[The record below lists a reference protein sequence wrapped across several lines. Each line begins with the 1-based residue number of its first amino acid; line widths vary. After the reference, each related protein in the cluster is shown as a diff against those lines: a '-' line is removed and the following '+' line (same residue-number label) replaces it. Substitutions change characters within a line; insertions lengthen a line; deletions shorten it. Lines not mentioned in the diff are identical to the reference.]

1 MFYCEI
7 SVILFFKWNKSIN
20 SDFMKSDFGNILIP
34 FDMSETAF
42 KAVKVGFNLAYKIGR
57 EIVFLHVLKES
68 QSEFDP
74 ELIKNSI
81 EKLNPVPNKVSYR
94 IVVKKGV
101 PETKIAQYADK
112 YDAFLIVMST
122 RTNEKKIQDLIG
134 SVTSEVMRITE
145 KPVLAIP
152 ESFSSDDITTLSKI
166 AYASSLKSAHDLEH
180 IDLLST
186 IFPIDNKSLE
196 IIHSVKENENIS
208 ADGVYVNQLI
218 EAYPSVK
225 ISSKA
230 LVYDNNSSAST
241 AITEYITDSDA
252 ELIVIKKHHRRA
264 LLPLISTQFSLKVMF
279 RSEREERNIPIIQLP
294 VEMNGREKN
303 GKFSFSKLFKRK

>member
-1 MFYCEI
+1 MR
-7 SVILFFKWNKSIN
+7 
-20 SDFMKSDFGNILIP
+20 SDFGNIIIP

-42 KAVKVGFNLAYKIGR
+42 KAVKVGFNLAHKIGK

-74 ELIKNSI
+74 EKIKTTI

-101 PETKIAQYADK
+101 PETKIAQYAEK
-112 YDAFLIVMST
+112 QQAFLIVMCT

-145 KPVLAIP
+145 RPVLAIP
-152 ESFSSDDITTLSKI
+152 ESFLSDDVTTLNKI
-166 AYASSLKSAHDLEH
+166 AYASSLKSMHDLEH

-196 IIHSVKENENIS
+196 IIHSVKENENI
-208 ADGVYVNQLI
+208 APDGQYINTLV
-218 EAYPSVK
+218 EAYPSVN

-230 LVYDNNSSAST
+230 LVYDEQSSAST
-241 AITEYITDSDA
+241 AISEYITNSDV
-252 ELIVIKKHHRRA
+252 ELIVIKKHHRRVF
-264 LLPLISTQFSLKVMF
+264 LPLLSTQFALKVLF
-279 RSEREERNIPIIQLP
+279 RSEREEKNIPIIQLP
-294 VEMNGREKN
+294 VETETKTI
-303 GKFSFSKLFKRK
+303 KESFSFKNLFKRS

>member
-1 MFYCEI
+1 
-7 SVILFFKWNKSIN
+7 
-20 SDFMKSDFGNILIP
+20 MKSDFGNIIIP

-42 KAVKVGFNLAYKIGR
+42 KAVRVGFNLAHKIGK

-74 ELIKNSI
+74 EKIKTTI

-101 PETKIAQYADK
+101 PETKIAQYAEK
-112 YDAFLIVMST
+112 QQAFLIVMCT

-145 KPVLAIP
+145 RPVLAIP
-152 ESFSSDDITTLSKI
+152 ESFSSDDVTTLNKI
-166 AYASSLKSAHDLEH
+166 AYASSLKSMHDLEH

-196 IIHSVKENENIS
+196 IIHSVKESENI
-208 ADGVYVNQLI
+208 APDGQYVNTLV

-230 LVYDNNSSAST
+230 LVYDEQSSAST
-241 AITEYITDSDA
+241 AISEYITNSDV
-252 ELIVIKKHHRRA
+252 ELIVIKKHHRRVF
-264 LLPLISTQFSLKVMF
+264 LPLISTQFALKVLF
-279 RSEREERNIPIIQLP
+279 RSEREEKNIPIIQLP
-294 VEMNGREKN
+294 VETETKTIKEN
-303 GKFSFSKLFKRK
+303 FSFKNLFKRN

>member
-1 MFYCEI
+1 MR
-7 SVILFFKWNKSIN
+7 
-20 SDFMKSDFGNILIP
+20 SDFGNIIIP

-42 KAVKVGFNLAYKIGR
+42 KAVKVGFNLAHKIGK

-74 ELIKNSI
+74 EKIKTTI

-101 PETKIAQYADK
+101 PETKIAQYAEK
-112 YDAFLIVMST
+112 QQAFLIIMCT

-145 KPVLAIP
+145 RPVLAIP
-152 ESFSSDDITTLSKI
+152 ESFSSDDVTTLNKI
-166 AYASSLKSAHDLEH
+166 AYASSLKSMHDLEH

-196 IIHSVKENENIS
+196 IIHSVKENENI
-208 ADGVYVNQLI
+208 APDGQYVNTLV

-230 LVYDNNSSAST
+230 LVYDEQSSAST
-241 AITEYITDSDA
+241 AISEYITNSDA

-264 LLPLISTQFSLKVMF
+264 FLPLLSTQFALKVLF
-279 RSEREERNIPIIQLP
+279 RSEREEKNIPIIQLP
-294 VEMNGREKN
+294 VETETKTI
-303 GKFSFSKLFKRK
+303 KESFSFKNLFKRGV

>member
-1 MFYCEI
+1 
-7 SVILFFKWNKSIN
+7 
-20 SDFMKSDFGNILIP
+20 MKSDFGNIIIP

-42 KAVKVGFNLAYKIGR
+42 KAVRVGFNLAHKIGK

-74 ELIKNSI
+74 EKIKTTI

-101 PETKIAQYADK
+101 PETKIAQYAEK
-112 YDAFLIVMST
+112 QQAFLIIMCT

-145 KPVLAIP
+145 RPVLAIP
-152 ESFSSDDITTLSKI
+152 ESFSSDDVTTLNKI
-166 AYASSLKSAHDLEH
+166 AYASSLKSMHDLEH

-186 IFPIDNKSLE
+186 IFPIDNKSLN
-196 IIHSVKENENIS
+196 IIHSVKENENITT
-208 ADGVYVNQLI
+208 DGQYVNTLV

-230 LVYDNNSSAST
+230 LVYDEQSSAST
-241 AITEYITDSDA
+241 AISEYITNSDV

-264 LLPLISTQFSLKVMF
+264 FLPLISTQFALKVLF
-279 RSEREERNIPIIQLP
+279 RSEREEKNIPIIQLP
-294 VEMNGREKN
+294 VETETKTI
-303 GKFSFSKLFKRK
+303 KESFSFKNLFKRGV

>member
-1 MFYCEI
+1 
-7 SVILFFKWNKSIN
+7 
-20 SDFMKSDFGNILIP
+20 MKSDFGNIIIP
-34 FDMSETAF
+34 FDMTETAF
-42 KAVKVGFNLAYKIGR
+42 KAVKVGFNLAHKIGK

-74 ELIKNSI
+74 EKIKTTI

-101 PETKIAQYADK
+101 PETKIAQYAEK
-112 YDAFLIVMST
+112 QQAFLIIMCT

-145 KPVLAIP
+145 RPVLAIP
-152 ESFSSDDITTLSKI
+152 ESFSSDDVTTLNKI
-166 AYASSLKSAHDLEH
+166 AYASSLKSMHDLEH

-186 IFPIDNKSLE
+186 IFPIDNKSLN
-196 IIHSVKENENIS
+196 IIHSVKENENITT
-208 ADGVYVNQLI
+208 DGQYVNTLV

-230 LVYDNNSSAST
+230 LVYDEQSSAST
-241 AITEYITDSDA
+241 AISEYITNSDV

-264 LLPLISTQFSLKVMF
+264 FLPLLSTQFALKVLF
-279 RSEREERNIPIIQLP
+279 RSEREEKNIPIIQLP
-294 VEMNGREKN
+294 VETETKTI
-303 GKFSFSKLFKRK
+303 KESFSFKNLFKRGV

>member
-1 MFYCEI
+1 MR
-7 SVILFFKWNKSIN
+7 
-20 SDFMKSDFGNILIP
+20 SDFGNIIIP

-42 KAVKVGFNLAYKIGR
+42 KAVRVGFNLAHKIGK

-74 ELIKNSI
+74 EKIKTTI

-101 PETKIAQYADK
+101 PETKIAQYAEK
-112 YDAFLIVMST
+112 QQAFLIVMCT

-145 KPVLAIP
+145 RPVLAIP
-152 ESFSSDDITTLSKI
+152 ESFLSDDVTTLNKI
-166 AYASSLKSAHDLEH
+166 AYASSLKSMHDLEH

-196 IIHSVKENENIS
+196 IIHSVKENENI
-208 ADGVYVNQLI
+208 APDGQYVNTLV
-218 EAYPSVK
+218 EAYPSVN

-230 LVYDNNSSAST
+230 LVYDDQSSAST
-241 AITEYITDSDA
+241 AISEYITNSDV

-264 LLPLISTQFSLKVMF
+264 FLPLLSTQFALKVLF
-279 RSEREERNIPIIQLP
+279 RTEREEKNIPIIQLP
-294 VEMNGREKN
+294 VETETKTI
-303 GKFSFSKLFKRK
+303 KESFSFKNLFKRGV

>member
-1 MFYCEI
+1 
-7 SVILFFKWNKSIN
+7 
-20 SDFMKSDFGNILIP
+20 MKSDFGNIIIP

-42 KAVKVGFNLAYKIGR
+42 KAVKVGFNLAHKIGK
-57 EIVFLHVLKES
+57 EIVFLHVLKEN

-74 ELIKNSI
+74 EKIKATI
-81 EKLNPVPNKVSYR
+81 EQLNPVPNKVSYR

-101 PETKIAQYADK
+101 PETKIAQYAEK
-112 YDAFLIVMST
+112 QQAFLIVMCT

-145 KPVLAIP
+145 IPVLAIP
-152 ESFSSDDITTLSKI
+152 ESFASDDVTSLTKI

-196 IIHSVKENENIS
+196 IIHSVKPTDNIS
-208 ADGVYVNQLI
+208 ADGAYVNKLI
-218 EAYPSVK
+218 EAYPSVN

-230 LVYDNNSSAST
+230 LVYDNQSSAST
-241 AITEYITDSDA
+241 AITEYITNSEA

-264 LLPLISTQFSLKVMF
+264 LLPLLSTQFALKVMF
-279 RSEREERNIPIIQLP
+279 RTEREEKNIPIIQLP
-294 VEMNGREKN
+294 VEATSEVKN
-303 GKFSFSKLFKRK
+303 NKFSFTKLFK

>member
-1 MFYCEI
+1 
-7 SVILFFKWNKSIN
+7 
-20 SDFMKSDFGNILIP
+20 MKSDFGNIIIP

-42 KAVKVGFNLAYKIGR
+42 KAVRVGFNLAHKIGK

-74 ELIKNSI
+74 EKIKTTI

-101 PETKIAQYADK
+101 PETKIAQYAEK
-112 YDAFLIVMST
+112 QQAFLIIMCT

-145 KPVLAIP
+145 RPVLAIP
-152 ESFSSDDITTLSKI
+152 ESFLSDDVTTLNKI
-166 AYASSLKSAHDLEH
+166 AYASSLKSMHDLEH

-196 IIHSVKENENIS
+196 IIHSVKENENI
-208 ADGVYVNQLI
+208 APDGQYVNTLV

-230 LVYDNNSSAST
+230 LVYDEQSSAST
-241 AITEYITDSDA
+241 AISEYITNSDV
-252 ELIVIKKHHRRA
+252 ELIVIKKHHRRVF
-264 LLPLISTQFSLKVMF
+264 LPLISTQFALKVLF
-279 RSEREERNIPIIQLP
+279 RSEREEKNIPIIQLP
-294 VEMNGREKN
+294 VETETKTI
-303 GKFSFSKLFKRK
+303 KESFSFKNLFKRR

>member
-1 MFYCEI
+1 
-7 SVILFFKWNKSIN
+7 
-20 SDFMKSDFGNILIP
+20 MKSDFGNIIIP

-42 KAVKVGFNLAYKIGR
+42 KAVRVGFNLAHKIGK

-74 ELIKNSI
+74 EKIKTTI

-101 PETKIAQYADK
+101 PETKIAQYAEK
-112 YDAFLIVMST
+112 QQAFLIVMCT

-145 KPVLAIP
+145 RPVLAIP
-152 ESFSSDDITTLSKI
+152 ESFSSDDVTTLNKI
-166 AYASSLKSAHDLEH
+166 AYASSLKSMHDLEH

-196 IIHSVKENENIS
+196 IIHSVKESENI
-208 ADGVYVNQLI
+208 APDGQYVNTLV

-230 LVYDNNSSAST
+230 LVYDEQSSAST
-241 AITEYITDSDA
+241 AISEYITNSDV

-264 LLPLISTQFSLKVMF
+264 FLPLLSTQFALKVLF
-279 RSEREERNIPIIQLP
+279 RSEREEKNIPIIQLP
-294 VEMNGREKN
+294 VETETKTIKEN
-303 GKFSFSKLFKRK
+303 FSFKNLFKRGV

>member
-1 MFYCEI
+1 
-7 SVILFFKWNKSIN
+7 
-20 SDFMKSDFGNILIP
+20 
-34 FDMSETAF
+34 MSETAF
-42 KAVKVGFNLAYKIGR
+42 KAVRVGFNLAHKIGK

-74 ELIKNSI
+74 EKIKTTI

-101 PETKIAQYADK
+101 PETKIAQYAEK
-112 YDAFLIVMST
+112 QQAFLIIMCT

-145 KPVLAIP
+145 RPVLAIP
-152 ESFSSDDITTLSKI
+152 ESFSSDDVTTLNKI
-166 AYASSLKSAHDLEH
+166 AYASSLKSMHDLEH

-186 IFPIDNKSLE
+186 IFPIDNKSLN
-196 IIHSVKENENIS
+196 IIHSVKENENITT
-208 ADGVYVNQLI
+208 DGQYVNTLV
-218 EAYPSVK
+218 EAYPSVN

-230 LVYDNNSSAST
+230 LVYDDQSSAST
-241 AITEYITDSDA
+241 AISEYITNSDV

-264 LLPLISTQFSLKVMF
+264 FLPLLSTQFALKVLF
-279 RSEREERNIPIIQLP
+279 RSEREEKNIPIIQLP
-294 VEMNGREKN
+294 VETETKTI
-303 GKFSFSKLFKRK
+303 KESFSFKNLFKRGV

>member
-1 MFYCEI
+1 
-7 SVILFFKWNKSIN
+7 
-20 SDFMKSDFGNILIP
+20 MKSDFGNIIIP

-42 KAVKVGFNLAYKIGR
+42 KAVRVGFNLAHKIGK

-74 ELIKNSI
+74 QEIKGAI
-81 EKLNPVPNKVSYR
+81 EKLNLVPGKVSYR

-101 PETKIAQYADK
+101 PETKIAQYAEK
-112 YDAFLIVMST
+112 QQAFLIIMCT

-145 KPVLAIP
+145 RPVLAIP
-152 ESFSSDDITTLSKI
+152 ESFSSDDVTTLNKI
-166 AYASSLKSAHDLEH
+166 AYASSLKSMHDLEH

-196 IIHSVKENENIS
+196 IIHSVKESENI
-208 ADGVYVNQLI
+208 APDGQYVNTLV
-218 EAYPSVK
+218 EAYPSVN

-230 LVYDNNSSAST
+230 LVYDNQSSAST
-241 AITEYITDSDA
+241 AITEYITNSEA

-264 LLPLISTQFSLKVMF
+264 LLPLLSTQFALKVMF
-279 RSEREERNIPIIQLP
+279 RTEREEKNIPIIQLP
-294 VEMNGREKN
+294 VETETKTI
-303 GKFSFSKLFKRK
+303 KESFSFKNLFKRGV

>member
-1 MFYCEI
+1 
-7 SVILFFKWNKSIN
+7 
-20 SDFMKSDFGNILIP
+20 MKSDFGNIIIP

-42 KAVKVGFNLAYKIGR
+42 KAVRVGFNLAHKIGK

-74 ELIKNSI
+74 EKIKTTI

-101 PETKIAQYADK
+101 PETKIAQYAEK
-112 YDAFLIVMST
+112 QQAFLIVMCT

-145 KPVLAIP
+145 RPVLAIP
-152 ESFSSDDITTLSKI
+152 ESFSSDDVTTLNKI
-166 AYASSLKSAHDLEH
+166 AYASSLKSMHDLEH

-196 IIHSVKENENIS
+196 IIHSVKESENI
-208 ADGVYVNQLI
+208 APDGQYVNTLV

-230 LVYDNNSSAST
+230 LVYDEQSSAST
-241 AITEYITDSDA
+241 AISEYITNSDA

-264 LLPLISTQFSLKVMF
+264 FLPLLSTQFALKVLF
-279 RSEREERNIPIIQLP
+279 RSEREEKNIPIIQLP
-294 VEMNGREKN
+294 VETETKTI
-303 GKFSFSKLFKRK
+303 KESFSFKKLFKRS

>member
-1 MFYCEI
+1 MR
-7 SVILFFKWNKSIN
+7 
-20 SDFMKSDFGNILIP
+20 SDFGNIIIP

-42 KAVKVGFNLAYKIGR
+42 KAVKVGFNLAHKIGK

-74 ELIKNSI
+74 EKIKATI

-101 PETKIAQYADK
+101 PENKIAQYAEK
-112 YDAFLIVMST
+112 QQAFLIVMCT

-134 SVTSEVMRITE
+134 SVTSEVMRITDR
-145 KPVLAIP
+145 PVLAIP
-152 ESFSSDDITTLSKI
+152 ESFSSDDFTTLNKI
-166 AYASSLKSAHDLEH
+166 AYASSLKSMHDLEH

-196 IIHSVKENENIS
+196 IIHSVKENENITT
-208 ADGVYVNQLI
+208 DGQYVNTLV
-218 EAYPSVK
+218 EAYPSVN

-230 LVYDNNSSAST
+230 LVYDNQSSAST
-241 AITEYITDSDA
+241 AISEYITNSDV

-264 LLPLISTQFSLKVMF
+264 FLPLISTQFALKVLF
-279 RSEREERNIPIIQLP
+279 RSEREEKNIPIIQLP
-294 VEMNGREKN
+294 VETETKTI
-303 GKFSFSKLFKRK
+303 KESFSFKNLFKKGV

>member
-1 MFYCEI
+1 
-7 SVILFFKWNKSIN
+7 
-20 SDFMKSDFGNILIP
+20 MKSDFGNIIIP

-42 KAVKVGFNLAYKIGR
+42 KAVRVGFNLAHKIGK

-74 ELIKNSI
+74 EKIKTTI

-101 PETKIAQYADK
+101 PETKIAQYAEK
-112 YDAFLIVMST
+112 QQAFLIIMCT

-145 KPVLAIP
+145 RPVLAIP
-152 ESFSSDDITTLSKI
+152 ESFLSDDVTTLNKI
-166 AYASSLKSAHDLEH
+166 AYASSLKSMHDLEH

-196 IIHSVKENENIS
+196 IIHSVKESENI
-208 ADGVYVNQLI
+208 APDGQYVNTLV
-218 EAYPSVK
+218 EAYPSVN

-230 LVYDNNSSAST
+230 LVYDNQSSAST
-241 AITEYITDSDA
+241 AISEYITNSDV

-264 LLPLISTQFSLKVMF
+264 FLPLLSTQFALKVLF
-279 RSEREERNIPIIQLP
+279 RSEREEKNIPIIQLP
-294 VEMNGREKN
+294 VETETKTI
-303 GKFSFSKLFKRK
+303 KESFSFKNLFKRS

>member
-1 MFYCEI
+1 
-7 SVILFFKWNKSIN
+7 
-20 SDFMKSDFGNILIP
+20 MKSDFGNIIIP

-42 KAVKVGFNLAYKIGR
+42 KAVRVGFNLAHKIGK

-74 ELIKNSI
+74 EKIKTTI

-101 PETKIAQYADK
+101 PETKIAQYAEK
-112 YDAFLIVMST
+112 QQAFLIVMCT

-145 KPVLAIP
+145 RPVLAIP
-152 ESFSSDDITTLSKI
+152 ESFLSDDVTTLNKI
-166 AYASSLKSAHDLEH
+166 AYASSLKSMHDLEH

-196 IIHSVKENENIS
+196 IIHSVKESENI
-208 ADGVYVNQLI
+208 APDGQYVNTLV

-230 LVYDNNSSAST
+230 LVYDEQSSAST
-241 AITEYITDSDA
+241 AISEYITNSDA

-264 LLPLISTQFSLKVMF
+264 FLPLLSTQFALKVLF
-279 RSEREERNIPIIQLP
+279 RSEREEKNIPIIQLP
-294 VEMNGREKN
+294 VETETKTI
-303 GKFSFSKLFKRK
+303 KESFSFKNLFKRN

>member
-1 MFYCEI
+1 
-7 SVILFFKWNKSIN
+7 
-20 SDFMKSDFGNILIP
+20 MKSDFGNIIIP

-42 KAVKVGFNLAYKIGR
+42 KAVRVGFNLAHKIGK

-74 ELIKNSI
+74 EKIKTTI

-101 PETKIAQYADK
+101 PETKIAQYAEK
-112 YDAFLIVMST
+112 QQAFLIVMCT

-145 KPVLAIP
+145 RPVLAIP
-152 ESFSSDDITTLSKI
+152 ESFLSDDVTTLNKI
-166 AYASSLKSAHDLEH
+166 AYASSLKSMHDLEH

-196 IIHSVKENENIS
+196 IIHSVKESENI
-208 ADGVYVNQLI
+208 APDGQYVNTLV

-230 LVYDNNSSAST
+230 LVYDEQSSAST
-241 AITEYITDSDA
+241 AISEYITNSDV

-264 LLPLISTQFSLKVMF
+264 FLPLISTQFALKVLF
-279 RSEREERNIPIIQLP
+279 RSEREEKNIPIIQLP
-294 VEMNGREKN
+294 VETETKTIKEN
-303 GKFSFSKLFKRK
+303 FSFKNLFKRGM

>member
-1 MFYCEI
+1 
-7 SVILFFKWNKSIN
+7 
-20 SDFMKSDFGNILIP
+20 MKSDFGNIIIP

-42 KAVKVGFNLAYKIGR
+42 KAVRVGFNLAHKIGK

-74 ELIKNSI
+74 EKIKTTI

-101 PETKIAQYADK
+101 PETKIAQYAEK
-112 YDAFLIVMST
+112 QQAFLIVMCT

-145 KPVLAIP
+145 RPVLAIP
-152 ESFSSDDITTLSKI
+152 ESFSSDDVTTLNKI
-166 AYASSLKSAHDLEH
+166 AYASSLKSMHDLEH

-196 IIHSVKENENIS
+196 IIHSVKESENI
-208 ADGVYVNQLI
+208 APDGQYVNTLV

-230 LVYDNNSSAST
+230 LVYDEQSSAST
-241 AITEYITDSDA
+241 AISEYITNSDV

-264 LLPLISTQFSLKVMF
+264 FLPLLSTQFALKVLF
-279 RSEREERNIPIIQLP
+279 RSEREEKNIPIIQLP
-294 VEMNGREKN
+294 VETETKTIKEN
-303 GKFSFSKLFKRK
+303 FSFKNLFKRN

>member
-1 MFYCEI
+1 
-7 SVILFFKWNKSIN
+7 
-20 SDFMKSDFGNILIP
+20 MKSDFGNIIIP

-42 KAVKVGFNLAYKIGR
+42 KAVRVGFNLAHKIGK

-74 ELIKNSI
+74 EKIKTTI
-81 EKLNPVPNKVSYR
+81 EKLNPVPNKISYR

-101 PETKIAQYADK
+101 PETKIAQYAEK
-112 YDAFLIVMST
+112 QQAFLIVMCT

-145 KPVLAIP
+145 RPVLAIP
-152 ESFSSDDITTLSKI
+152 ESFLSDDVTTLNKI
-166 AYASSLKSAHDLEH
+166 AYASSLKSMHDLEH

-196 IIHSVKENENIS
+196 IIHSVKESENI
-208 ADGVYVNQLI
+208 APDGQYVNTLV

-230 LVYDNNSSAST
+230 LVYDNQSSAST
-241 AITEYITDSDA
+241 AITEYITNSEA

-264 LLPLISTQFSLKVMF
+264 FLPLISTQFALKVMF
-279 RSEREERNIPIIQLP
+279 RTEREEKNIPIIQLP
-294 VEMNGREKN
+294 VETETKTI
-303 GKFSFSKLFKRK
+303 KESFSFKNLFKRS

>member
-1 MFYCEI
+1 
-7 SVILFFKWNKSIN
+7 
-20 SDFMKSDFGNILIP
+20 MKSDFGNIIIP

-42 KAVKVGFNLAYKIGR
+42 KAVRVGFNLAHKIGK

-74 ELIKNSI
+74 EKIKTTI

-101 PETKIAQYADK
+101 PETKIAQYAEK
-112 YDAFLIVMST
+112 QQAFLIVMCT

-145 KPVLAIP
+145 RPVLAIP
-152 ESFSSDDITTLSKI
+152 ESFSSDDVTTLNKI
-166 AYASSLKSAHDLEH
+166 AYASSLKSMHDLEH

-186 IFPIDNKSLE
+186 IFPIDNKSLN
-196 IIHSVKENENIS
+196 IIHSVKENENITT
-208 ADGVYVNQLI
+208 DGQYVNTLV
-218 EAYPSVK
+218 EAYPSVN

-230 LVYDNNSSAST
+230 LVYDDQSSAST
-241 AITEYITDSDA
+241 AISEYITNSDA

-264 LLPLISTQFSLKVMF
+264 FLPLLSTQFALKVLF
-279 RSEREERNIPIIQLP
+279 RSEREEKNIPIIQLP
-294 VEMNGREKN
+294 VETETKTI
-303 GKFSFSKLFKRK
+303 KESFSFKNLFKRGV

>member
-1 MFYCEI
+1 
-7 SVILFFKWNKSIN
+7 
-20 SDFMKSDFGNILIP
+20 MKSDFGNIIIP

-42 KAVKVGFNLAYKIGR
+42 KAVRVGFNLAHKIGK

-74 ELIKNSI
+74 EKIKTTI

-101 PETKIAQYADK
+101 PETKIAQYAEK
-112 YDAFLIVMST
+112 QQAFLIIMCT

-145 KPVLAIP
+145 RPVLAIP
-152 ESFSSDDITTLSKI
+152 ESFLSDDVTTLNKI
-166 AYASSLKSAHDLEH
+166 AYASSLKSMHDLEH

-196 IIHSVKENENIS
+196 IIHSVKESENI
-208 ADGVYVNQLI
+208 APDGQYVNTLV

-230 LVYDNNSSAST
+230 LVYDEQSSAST
-241 AITEYITDSDA
+241 AISEYITNSDA

-264 LLPLISTQFSLKVMF
+264 FLPLLSTQFALKVLF
-279 RSEREERNIPIIQLP
+279 RSEREEKNIPIIQLP
-294 VEMNGREKN
+294 VETETKTI
-303 GKFSFSKLFKRK
+303 KESFSFKNLFKRI

>member
-1 MFYCEI
+1 
-7 SVILFFKWNKSIN
+7 
-20 SDFMKSDFGNILIP
+20 MKSDFGNIIIP

-42 KAVKVGFNLAYKIGR
+42 KAVRVGFNLAHKIGK

-74 ELIKNSI
+74 EKIKTTI

-101 PETKIAQYADK
+101 PETKIAQYAEK
-112 YDAFLIVMST
+112 QQAFLIVMCT

-145 KPVLAIP
+145 RPVLAIP
-152 ESFSSDDITTLSKI
+152 ESFLSDDVTTLNKI
-166 AYASSLKSAHDLEH
+166 AYASSLKSMHDLEH

-196 IIHSVKENENIS
+196 IIHSVKESENI
-208 ADGVYVNQLI
+208 APDGQYVNTLV

-230 LVYDNNSSAST
+230 LVYDEQSSAST
-241 AITEYITDSDA
+241 AISEYITNSDV

-264 LLPLISTQFSLKVMF
+264 FLPLLSTQFALKVLF
-279 RSEREERNIPIIQLP
+279 RSEREEKNIPIIQLP
-294 VEMNGREKN
+294 VETETKTIKEN
-303 GKFSFSKLFKRK
+303 FSFKNLFKRGM

>member
-1 MFYCEI
+1 MR
-7 SVILFFKWNKSIN
+7 
-20 SDFMKSDFGNILIP
+20 SDFGNIIIP

-42 KAVKVGFNLAYKIGR
+42 KAVKVGFNLAHKIGK

-74 ELIKNSI
+74 EKIKTTI

-101 PETKIAQYADK
+101 PENKIAQYAEK
-112 YDAFLIVMST
+112 QQAFLIVMCT

-145 KPVLAIP
+145 RPVLAIP
-152 ESFSSDDITTLSKI
+152 ESFSSDDVTTLNKI
-166 AYASSLKSAHDLEH
+166 AYASSLKSMHDLEH
-180 IDLLST
+180 IDLLSS

-196 IIHSVKENENIS
+196 IIHSVKENENI
-208 ADGVYVNQLI
+208 APDGQYVNTLV

-230 LVYDNNSSAST
+230 LVYDEQSSAST
-241 AITEYITDSDA
+241 AISEYITNSDV

-264 LLPLISTQFSLKVMF
+264 FLPLISTQFALKVLF
-279 RSEREERNIPIIQLP
+279 RSEREEKNIPIIQLP
-294 VEMNGREKN
+294 VETETKTI
-303 GKFSFSKLFKRK
+303 KESFSFKNLFKRS

>member
-1 MFYCEI
+1 
-7 SVILFFKWNKSIN
+7 
-20 SDFMKSDFGNILIP
+20 MKSDFGNIIIP

-42 KAVKVGFNLAYKIGR
+42 KAVRVGFNLAHKIGK

-74 ELIKNSI
+74 EKIKTTI

-101 PETKIAQYADK
+101 PETKIAQYAEK
-112 YDAFLIVMST
+112 QQAFLIIMCT

-145 KPVLAIP
+145 RPVLAIP
-152 ESFSSDDITTLSKI
+152 ESFSSDDITTLNKI
-166 AYASSLKSAHDLEH
+166 AYASSLKSTHDLEH

-196 IIHSVKENENIS
+196 IIHSVKESENI
-208 ADGVYVNQLI
+208 APDGQYVNTLVV
-218 EAYPSVK
+218 AYPSVN

-230 LVYDNNSSAST
+230 LVYDNQSSAST
-241 AITEYITDSDA
+241 AISEYITNSDV

-264 LLPLISTQFSLKVMF
+264 FLPLISTQFALKVLF
-279 RSEREERNIPIIQLP
+279 RSEREEKNIPIIQLP
-294 VEMNGREKN
+294 VETETKTI
-303 GKFSFSKLFKRK
+303 KESFSFKNLFKSTKTK

>member
-1 MFYCEI
+1 
-7 SVILFFKWNKSIN
+7 
-20 SDFMKSDFGNILIP
+20 MKSDFGNIIIP

-42 KAVKVGFNLAYKIGR
+42 KAVRVGFNLAHKIGK

-74 ELIKNSI
+74 EKIKTTI

-101 PETKIAQYADK
+101 PETKIAQYAEK
-112 YDAFLIVMST
+112 QQAFLIVMCT

-145 KPVLAIP
+145 RPVLAIP
-152 ESFSSDDITTLSKI
+152 ESFSSDDVTTLNKI
-166 AYASSLKSAHDLEH
+166 AYASSLKSMHDLEH

-196 IIHSVKENENIS
+196 IIHSVKESENI
-208 ADGVYVNQLI
+208 APDGQYVNTLV

-230 LVYDNNSSAST
+230 LVYDNQSSAST
-241 AITEYITDSDA
+241 AISEYITNSDV
-252 ELIVIKKHHRRA
+252 ELIVIKKHHRRVF
-264 LLPLISTQFSLKVMF
+264 LPLISTQFALKVLF
-279 RSEREERNIPIIQLP
+279 RSEREEKNIPIIQLP
-294 VEMNGREKN
+294 VETETKTIKEN
-303 GKFSFSKLFKRK
+303 FSFKNLFKRN

>member
-1 MFYCEI
+1 
-7 SVILFFKWNKSIN
+7 
-20 SDFMKSDFGNILIP
+20 MKSDFGNIIIP

-42 KAVKVGFNLAYKIGR
+42 KAVRVGFNLAHKIGK
-57 EIVFLHVLKES
+57 EIVFLHVLKEN

-74 ELIKNSI
+74 EKIKTTI
-81 EKLNPVPNKVSYR
+81 EELNPVPNKVSYR

-101 PETKIAQYADK
+101 PETKIAQYAEK
-112 YDAFLIVMST
+112 QQAFLIVMCT

-152 ESFSSDDITTLSKI
+152 ESFASDDVTSLTRI

-186 IFPIDNKSLE
+186 IFPVDNKSLE

-208 ADGVYVNQLI
+208 VDGQYVNTLV
-218 EAYPSVK
+218 EAYPSVN

-230 LVYDNNSSAST
+230 LVYDNHSSAST
-241 AITEYITDSDA
+241 AITEYITNSDV

-264 LLPLISTQFSLKVMF
+264 FLPLLSTQFALKVLF

-294 VEMNGREKN
+294 VEATSEVKN
-303 GKFSFSKLFKRK
+303 NKFSFTKLFK